1 MAEGRTKASYN
12 SDILGVKF
20 NIDAPNNLY
29 AQTAVLG
36 VTAGSGT
43 QTRLPKRLRPR
54 HAIGVNPEGK
64 RVKVTVFDVT
74 GTLWTRAVSTWTYI
88 DNFGTTKTATVTGLV
103 GEAVT
108 I

>member
-1 MAEGRTKASYN
+1 MAEGRTKATYN
-12 SDILGVKF
+12 SDILGQGF
-20 NIDAPNNLY
+20 NIDSPNNLY

-54 HAIGVNPEGK
+54 HAVGVSPAGK
-64 RVKVTVFDVT
+64 RVRVIVFDVT
-74 GTLWTRAVSTWTYI
+74 GTLWTRVATTWTYI
-88 DNFGTTKTATVTGLV
+88 DNFGATITATVTGLV
-103 GEAVT
+103 GEALT

>member
-1 MAEGRTKASYN
+1 MSEGRTKATYT
-12 SDILGVKF
+12 SDILGTGF
-20 NIDAPNNLY
+20 NFDSPNNLY

-54 HAIGVNPEGK
+54 HAIGVNAAGK
-64 RVKVTVFDVT
+64 RVRVVVFDVAA
-74 GTLWTRAVSTWTYI
+74 TLWTRATTSWNYI
-88 DNFGTTKTATVTGLV
+88 DNFGATQTAVVTGLI

-108 I
+108 L

>member
-1 MAEGRTKASYN
+1 MAEGRTKGSYN

-20 NIDAPNNLY
+20 NIDTPNNLF

-36 VTAGSGT
+36 ITAGSGT

-54 HAIGVNPEGK
+54 HAIGVNAAGK
-64 RVKVTVFDVT
+64 RVRVIVMDVT
-74 GTLWTRAVSTWTYI
+74 ATLWTRVANTWTYI
-88 DNFGTTKTATVTGLV
+88 DNFGGTQTATVTGLV